1 MSRSVFAQTAV
12 ILILLSPIHRLQA
25 QTITWSGRQWKLTSG
40 GMAGVAKGDPAN
52 VSIDARG
59 YLHLNIVQRDGKWT
73 ASELFTMDNYGFGIY
88 QWVIEGNVYDMD
100 KSTVLGLFPYG
111 PVHHIGVD
119 AENEIDIEF
128 SKWNNTCHGC
138 NADFTVYPATGNR
151 KKDGASAW
159 DDNFHVEGEGLTTA
173 RIEWAADHITFTL
186 MNGAQPIGTNAEV
199 LKTETYSSDSKNIP
213 QIAIPVGIN
222 LWCFRETPWK
232 SQAVIIRSF
241 EFVSK

>member
-52 VSIDARG
+52 VSIDAKG
-59 YLHLNIVQRDGKWT
+59 YLHLNIVQRHDKWT

-111 PVHHIGVD
+111 PVHHIGSRCGERDRHRVFQVEQYLSRLQCGFHRLPRD
-119 AENEIDIEF
+119 
-128 SKWNNTCHGC
+128 
-138 NADFTVYPATGNR
+138 R
-151 KKDGASAW
+151 KPQKGW
-159 DDNFHVEGEGLTTA
+159 RFRLGRQLPRRG
-173 RIEWAADHITFTL
+173 RRADHSKDR
-186 MNGAQPIGTNAEV
+186 MGRGPHHV
-199 LKTETYSSDSKNIP
+199 HSDERGPAHRHQCGSP
-213 QIAIPVGIN
+213 
-222 LWCFRETPWK
+222 
-232 SQAVIIRSF
+232 
-241 EFVSK
+241 